1 MYILEVYIILR
12 TWYILRFTC
21 KWGLHSLRPP
31 VDTPGQKCVKN
42 FFSGVQE
49 FFVMYDWTRI
59 LKQIW
64 IFEDCFMTLTSAH
77 WVFHSLP
84 DTINWEKSWDVYFRL
99 HTSHTGLDQDPRLTI
114 YPVFGI
120 SQSQWQ
126 QISLYWSEAILIK
139 DMMDCVFLKRCLL
152 LFDRFDSKV
161 GIKPLTYYIFLQG
174 VKKLW

>member
-1 MYILEVYIILR
+1 MIGLSSCLPDTANNTTSFIII
-12 TWYILRFTC
+12 TSFSE
-21 KWGLHSLRPP
+21 KSLQGSQ
-31 VDTPGQKCVKN
+31 VSFLKN
-42 FFSGVQE
+42 FLSGGQE